1 MIRAVRAERYRY
13 IHVYSHNGGIAH
25 LDTVD
30 GEGMANADLIAAAPD
45 NYECNI
51 ELAAIVRELCAAY
64 NHPLPQASLDRSDS
78 AIAKARG
85 ENESKSVFPY
95 KNGRYFLEW

>member
-1 MIRAVRAERYRY
+1 MKAKVFFHTKTGAI
-13 IHVYSHNGGIAH
+13 SWGGKS
-25 LDTVD
+25 L
-30 GEGMANADLIAAAPD
+30 GGKFEEWREMDLT

-85 ENESKSVFPY
+85 EK
-95 KNGRYFLEW
+95 